1 MENAR
6 YDNLTVVITGAT
18 SAFGRGSALRFAAGG
33 AAVVLAGRS
42 EHLLVEIAKECE
54 AAGGRVLAIPTDVTE
69 EREVEQLAQSA
80 VREFGRIDVWV
91 NNAGSGA
98 IGSFADVPLE
108 DHVRVIRTDLLGTI
122 FGCYF
127 AIRQF
132 RRQGTGV
139 LINVASVV
147 GKVPAPYL
155 ASYVAAKHG
164 VVGLGAALR
173 QELQEAK
180 VSTIHVCT
188 LMPATFDTPVFE
200 HAAQY
205 ASADETG
212 IPPLNDS
219 QDIVEAIV
227 GLATDP
233 QDELSVG
240 SAAKVSVFAHQFFP
254 GLVESYMAKE
264 THKAERQSAG
274 REVV

>member
-6 YDNLTVVITGAT
+6 YTNLTVVITGAT

-33 AAVVLAGRS
+33 AAVVLAGRR
-42 EHLLVEIAKECE
+42 EDLLIEVGKECE
-54 AAGGRVLAIPTDVTE
+54 AVGGRMVAIPTDVTE
-69 EREVEQLAQSA
+69 ESEVEQLARTA
-80 VREFGRIDVWV
+80 AREFGRIDVWV

-108 DHVRVIRTDLLGTI
+108 DHIRVVRTDLLGTI
-122 FGCYF
+122 FGSYF
-127 AIRQF
+127 ALRQF
-132 RRQGTGV
+132 RRQGAGV

-155 ASYVAAKHG
+155 ASYVAAKYG

-180 VSTIHVCT
+180 VTSIHVCT

-200 HAAQY
+200 QY
-205 ASADETG
+205 TSSNEST
-212 IPPLNDS
+212 IPPVNDS
-219 QDIVEAIV
+219 NDVVEAIV

-264 THKAERQSAG
+264 THKAERQNAAPG
-274 REVV
+274 REPV